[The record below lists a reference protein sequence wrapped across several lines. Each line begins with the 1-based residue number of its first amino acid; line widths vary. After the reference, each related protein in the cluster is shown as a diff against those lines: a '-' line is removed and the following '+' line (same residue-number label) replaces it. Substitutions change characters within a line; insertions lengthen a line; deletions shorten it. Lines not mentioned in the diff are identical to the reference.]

1 MRVTGRVKLS
11 RRDAG
16 VLGTGERC
24 TFADLM
30 TTTHIRWSSP
40 EHPEGCPVPLV
51 GIRYSFPG
59 LEPRMGCVYPTPW
72 TRRSREA
79 DYANAW
85 QALESLTP

>member
-1 MRVTGRVKLS
+1 MLLTGRAKLS
-11 RRDAG
+11 RRDAS

-24 TFADLM
+24 TVADRM
-30 TTTHIRWSSP
+30 TTTQIRWSSP

-79 DYANAW
+79 DYATAW
-85 QALESLTP
+85 QAFASLAP